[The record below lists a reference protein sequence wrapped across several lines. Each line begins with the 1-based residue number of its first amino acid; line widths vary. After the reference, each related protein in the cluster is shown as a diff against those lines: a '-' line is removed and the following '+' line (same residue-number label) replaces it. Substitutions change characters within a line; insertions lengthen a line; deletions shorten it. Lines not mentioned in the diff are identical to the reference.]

1 MICPNC
7 SSHSLTGPAYGK
19 ARVDA
24 LMTCAD
30 CGKSFDAYEL
40 FGVGSYEARR
50 KAA

>member
-7 SSHSLTGPAYGK
+7 SGNSLIGPAYGK
-19 ARVDA
+19 ARADA
-24 LMTCAD
+24 LMTCCD

-40 FGVGSYEARR
+40 FGVGTYESRR

>member
-1 MICPNC
+1 MICPFC
-7 SSHSLTGPAYGK
+7 SKQSLSGPAYGK

-24 LMTCAD
+24 VMTCGD

-40 FGVGSYEARR
+40 FGVGSYQRQR